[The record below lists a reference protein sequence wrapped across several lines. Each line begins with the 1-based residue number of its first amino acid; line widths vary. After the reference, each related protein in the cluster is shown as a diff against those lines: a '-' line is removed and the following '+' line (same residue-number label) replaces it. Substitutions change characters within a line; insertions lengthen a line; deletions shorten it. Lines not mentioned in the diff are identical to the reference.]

1 MNGILAQNWQEK
13 LYLAL
18 LNAIGVSLIYFTPAL
33 SHLFSFPVY
42 YLEPMRIM
50 MFIGLAFMNRKSV
63 YFIALSLPFFSYLI
77 SAHPSII
84 KSGLIAFELVINA
97 WLFYFLFER
106 NGNKLQSAFFSLIL
120 SKLLYYSL
128 KYLFIFATLLSAEL
142 ISTPVYIQIF
152 IAVALSI
159 FLAATK
165 KAESN

>member
-63 YFIALSLPFFSYLI
+63 YLIALSLPIFSFLI

-84 KSGLIAFELVINA
+84 KSGLIAFELFINA

-128 KYLFIFATLLSAEL
+128 KYFFIFATLLSGDL
-142 ISTPVYIQIF
+142 ISTPVYFQIF
-152 IAVALSI
+152 IMIALSI